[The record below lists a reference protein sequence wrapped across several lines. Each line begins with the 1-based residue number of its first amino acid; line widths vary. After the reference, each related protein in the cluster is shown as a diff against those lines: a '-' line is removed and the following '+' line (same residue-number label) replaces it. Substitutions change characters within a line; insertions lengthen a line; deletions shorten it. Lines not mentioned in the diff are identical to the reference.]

1 MRNKKNV
8 RLSSDM
14 KSLINLADAIAQASN
29 RSEDNFWQK
38 QLDRLVEFHLQH
50 SHQAT
55 LDKAIQALL
64 ENNSGAYEVLVETLE
79 SLSATQNFVDH
90 GQGFQCSFLIA
101 PILAYTRFDI
111 PYGKINLKLQQQ
123 LASYLQVSILSKQA
137 RLILFPN
144 LYAIEQLPRHFVECY
159 QKLAEIRLNFFG
171 GSLHLPELSQATT
184 PYLAD
189 TRYLMAAILA
199 PANEAVFS
207 WQDCA
212 APYAVNTLRQQAL
225 QQWRDLAQPVMQQ
238 LLPGCGVELLMP
250 ESFYTACREADAQIR
265 PVAVNA
271 ALFNLCES
279 LNKRPDDFEIVI
291 APISNPDE
299 PGLFEEFRISFCLKN
314 SEGVVYGV
322 VWPLYRPDEHYLTLS
337 LNPDE
342 EWQGA
347 LIDVLRNCGLSSIH
361 VLSQA
366 LFAEHC
372 DDCGSPLFADK
383 EGELVHAEMPE
394 EELELSPAHF
404 H

>member
-14 KSLINLADAIAQASN
+14 KSLINLADAVAQASN
-29 RSEDNFWQK
+29 RSEDYFWQH
-38 QLDRLVEFHLQH
+38 QLDQLVEFHLQH

-55 LDKAIQALL
+55 LDKVIQALL
-64 ENNSGAYEVLVETLE
+64 ENNSGAYEVLVESLE
-79 SLSATQNFVDH
+79 SLSASQEFEIQ
-90 GQGFQCSFLIA
+90 GQAYQCCFITA

-111 PYGKINLKLQQQ
+111 PYGKINPKLLQQLGNFLQ
-123 LASYLQVSILSKQA
+123 LSILSKQA
-137 RLILFPN
+137 RLIIFPN

-159 QKLAEIRLNFFG
+159 HKLAEIRMNFFG
-171 GSLHLPELSQATT
+171 SGAHLAELSQATT

-189 TRYLMAAILA
+189 TRYLMAAVLTPKDQAI
-199 PANEAVFS
+199 FS

-212 APYAVNTLRQQAL
+212 APYAVQDLRQHAL
-225 QQWRDLAQPVMQQ
+225 AQWREFAQPLIQQ

-279 LNKRPDDFEIVI
+279 LSKRPADFEIII
-291 APISNPDE
+291 APICNPDE
-299 PGLFEEFRISFCLKN
+299 PTLFEEFRISFCLQDTP
-314 SEGVVYGV
+314 GVVYGV
-322 VWPLYRPDEHYLTLS
+322 VWPLYRPDEQYLTLS
-337 LNPDE
+337 LNSDE
-342 EWQGA
+342 DWQGS
-347 LIDVLRNCGLSSIH
+347 LIDVLKNSGIDTIQ
-361 VLSQA
+361 VLTQA
-366 LFAEHC
+366 LFAENC

-394 EELELSPAHF
+394 EEMELSPAHF